1 MEEDIKYKNMLTK
14 IFSAGAGE
22 LIKNVGG
29 VIDNLHTSA
38 EEKLEAERKIKD
50 MIMGYEAEMQKQV
63 TERWKVDMNS
73 DSWLSK
79 NIRPLVLVFLV
90 VATVL
95 LIFIDAGVIS
105 FQVQDKWTDLLQLV
119 LITVIGA
126 YFGGRSLEKVKK

>member
-1 MEEDIKYKNMLTK
+1 MSILNKV
-14 IFSAGAGE
+14 FSAGAGD

-29 VIDNLHTSA
+29 VLDNLTTTK

-50 MIMGYEAEMQKQV
+50 MIMGYESEMQKQV
-63 TERWKVDMNS
+63 TERWKFDMNS

-79 NIRPLVLVFLV
+79 NIRPLTLIFLV
-90 VATVL
+90 ISTVL
-95 LIFIDAGVIS
+95 IIFIDAGALQFEVKASWI
-105 FQVQDKWTDLLQLV
+105 DLLQLV

>member
-1 MEEDIKYKNMLTK
+1 MISK

-22 LIKNVGG
+22 LIKSVGG
-29 VIDNLHTSA
+29 VIDNLHTSK
-38 EEKLEAERKIKD
+38 EEKLEAEQKIKS

-63 TERWKVDMNS
+63 TERWKMDMQS

-79 NIRPLVLVFLV
+79 NIRPLVLIFLV
-90 VATVL
+90 VSTVL
-95 LIFIDAGVIS
+95 LVFIDAGVIS
-105 FQVQDKWTDLLQLV
+105 FEVKSSWVDLLQLV

>member
-1 MEEDIKYKNMLTK
+1 MQKEKKMINK
-14 IFSAGAGE
+14 IFSAGAAN
-22 LIKNVGG
+22 LVKSVGG
-29 VIDNLHTSA
+29 VLDNLTTTK
-38 EEKLEAERKIKD
+38 EEKLDAEQKIKD

-95 LIFIDAGVIS
+95 LIFIDAGTIS
-105 FQVQDKWTDLLQLV
+105 FKVQDKWTDLLQLV

>member
-1 MEEDIKYKNMLTK
+1 VEVIKKNKMLGNLLSKGT
-14 IFSAGAGE
+14 AE
-22 LIKNVGG
+22 LVKNVGG
-29 VIDNLHTSA
+29 VIDNLHTSK
-38 EEKLEAERKIKD
+38 EEKLEAERKLKD
-50 MIMGYEAEMQKQV
+50 MIMSYEAEMQKQV
-63 TERWKVDMNS
+63 TERWKLDMNS

-95 LIFIDAGVIS
+95 LIFIDAGAIS
-105 FQVQDKWTDLLQLV
+105 FTVQDKWTDLLQLV

>member
-1 MEEDIKYKNMLTK
+1 MSILGK
-14 IFSAGAGE
+14 IFSGGATE
-22 LIKNVGG
+22 LVKGVGD
-29 VIDNLHTSA
+29 VIDNLHTSK
-38 EEKLEAERKIKD
+38 EEKQEAEKKIKE

-63 TERWKVDMNS
+63 TERWKVDMQS

-79 NIRPLVLVFLV
+79 NIRPLVLIFLCV
-90 VATVL
+90 STVL

-105 FQVQDKWTDLLQLV
+105 FEVKASWVDLLQLV

>member
-1 MEEDIKYKNMLTK
+1 MLNK

-29 VIDNLHTSA
+29 VIDNLHTSK

-50 MIMGYEAEMQKQV
+50 MIMSYEAEMQKQV
-63 TERWKVDMNS
+63 TERWKLDMNS

-90 VATVL
+90 VSTVL
-95 LIFIDAGVIS
+95 LVFIDAGFIKFDVKDS
-105 FQVQDKWTDLLQLV
+105 YVDLLQLV

>member
-1 MEEDIKYKNMLTK
+1 MIGK
-14 IFSAGAGE
+14 ILSGGAAD
-22 LIKNVGG
+22 LVKKVGS
-29 VIDNLHTSA
+29 VIDNLHTSK
-38 EEKLEAERKIKD
+38 EEKLSAELKIKD

-63 TERWKVDMNS
+63 TERWKLDMNS

-95 LIFIDAGVIS
+95 LIFIDAGTIS
-105 FQVQDKWTDLLQLV
+105 FKVQDKWTDLLQLV

>member
-1 MEEDIKYKNMLTK
+1 MSILTK
-14 IFSAGAGE
+14 ILSSGAGE
-22 LIKNVGG
+22 LVKNVGG
-29 VIDNLHTSA
+29 VIDNLHTSK

-63 TERWKVDMNS
+63 TERWKLDMQS

-79 NIRPLVLVFLV
+79 NIRPLVLIFLV
-90 VATVL
+90 TSTVL
-95 LIFIDAGVIS
+95 LIFIDAGVIQFEVKAS
-105 FQVQDKWTDLLQLV
+105 WVDLLQLV

>member
-1 MEEDIKYKNMLTK
+1 
-14 IFSAGAGE
+14 
-22 LIKNVGG
+22 
-29 VIDNLHTSA
+29 
-38 EEKLEAERKIKD
+38 

-63 TERWKVDMNS
+63 TERWKMDMNS

-90 VATVL
+90 AATVL

-105 FQVQDKWTDLLQLV
+105 FKVQDKWTDLLQLV